1 MFKRALVVFENER
14 ISSEAVLYARELA
27 LRMDAE
33 VTLLMLIEMSF
44 LDQAW
49 LGSKRNAI
57 SDVEERVGALMSE
70 HLEGLMK
77 AGVTVSAALR
87 VGDPAQELVKFLAER
102 SPFQVVIW
110 GSGLEL
116 PEGSGGKRGHWLGKV
131 RPALECPLLS
141 VGARQGDLAQAT

>member
-1 MFKRALVVFENER
+1 MFKRVLVVFENER
-14 ISSEAVLYARELA
+14 ISPEAVLYARELA

-44 LDQAW
+44 LDRAW

-70 HLEGLMK
+70 HLEGLIK

-87 VGDPAQELVKFLAER
+87 VGDPAQELIKFLAER

-116 PEGSGGKRGHWLGKV
+116 PEGVGAKRGHWLGKV
-131 RPALECPLLS
+131 RPTLECPLLS
-141 VGARQGDLAQAT
+141 VGARQTGLAQAT